1 MKNKILIIF
10 VWTLDE
16 CRCHWIKWDI
26 FMEEQV
32 WFNKKKWGLILP
44 MLSLVAFKKS
54 KWKCQVSIDIEGIM
68 KTHTL

>member
-1 MKNKILIIF
+1 MSEHLMNVDVIELNGTYLWKSKFGLI
-10 VWTLDE
+10 
-16 CRCHWIKWDI
+16 
-26 FMEEQV
+26 
-32 WFNKKKWGLILP
+32 KKEWGLILP